1 MSITDILALA
11 WLIAGGLYF
20 AQLGLSVRQ
29 SLFAIA
35 WDRLRAGLAH
45 VHSDIPESSP
55 HEGLPL
61 FGGAR

>member
-35 WDRLRAGLAH
+35 WAGIVSMLMT
-45 VHSDIPESSP
+45 
-55 HEGLPL
+55 GLP
-61 FGGAR
+61 R